1 MPLALIPIPPAT
13 RLSLCRTCRAP
24 IYWVILPSS
33 ARAPV
38 STDCEGGLAPTATA
52 PGRGINHFANCPHA
66 ARYRRPR
73 PPSTSPQPP
82 IFSSPRPS
90 CKSCPNPSPLS
101 PHETSLHTPKPGN
114 FLPHKCSHF
123 WYHVPI
129 THKEPPMPTPSL
141 NHKFH
146 LIYQDGAYH
155 LLVRVTH
162 QIGPFKTAQ
171 AAIQDLLHRVDDLV
185 DEDDAAEIRA
195 LLNTHPAYR
204 VHLS

>member
-1 MPLALIPIPPAT
+1 
-13 RLSLCRTCRAP
+13 
-24 IYWVILPSS
+24 
-33 ARAPV
+33 
-38 STDCEGGLAPTATA
+38 
-52 PGRGINHFANCPHA
+52 
-66 ARYRRPR
+66 
-73 PPSTSPQPP
+73 
-82 IFSSPRPS
+82 
-90 CKSCPNPSPLS
+90 
-101 PHETSLHTPKPGN
+101 
-114 FLPHKCSHF
+114 
-123 WYHVPI
+123 
-129 THKEPPMPTPSL
+129 MPTPSL